1 MKPGR
6 VLFLSHFTSMSVDVR
21 LYHPDRLKSSGG
33 MLSQAR
39 SRVFFLRVEGQG
51 DIES

>member
-6 VLFLSHFTSMSVDVR
+6 VRCLLHFTSMSVDVR

-33 MLSQAR
+33 MLSQAQ
-39 SRVFFLRVEGQG
+39 SRGFFLRVRGLG